1 MNSWNKSGAHTDTRT
16 QLIWERI
23 NGNELFELMSQR
35 QRSKCERLLNNA
47 VIFISAHTRTHPSTP
62 DLFYTTHKSYMQSLS
77 DNKKHVCLKSFRLK
91 PWFKGIFWYNKIC
104 NFSVFSCAETKWSLL
119 IRAEDFNGPSA
130 LIPLYLEQHVSQKL
144 FLWFPSPGVKTWTD
158 ASRRR
163 TRTLMVFMLFLP
175 PWTPLTSP
183 SDSNQVA
190 KWKRCPSW
198 GALPLMLILAL
209 PLDKEGG
216 GNTLASLPDVKW
228 VAVETSAK
236 QPAGADLS
244 PLNGSLTS
252 GCNSHHLFFPA
263 LTHLNHLGV
272 DWYLPARCAK
282 MVQQQVHFI
291 ITLMKQKVNRALK
304 ERNPRTVCHLLCDRI
319 TKDVRHFRSQW

>member
-1 MNSWNKSGAHTDTRT
+1 MNCLNWCLRGSDQSVSVFWTTLWSLSLHTPEHIQVHQICST
-16 QLIWERI
+16 QHTNHTCNHYLTIR
-23 NGNELFELMSQR
+23 NMFVSR
-35 QRSKCERLLNNA
+35 ASDLNLDLKVFFDIIRY
-47 VIFISAHTRTHPSTP
+47 VIFPFFP
-62 DLFYTTHKSYMQSLS
+62 
-77 DNKKHVCLKSFRLK
+77 
-91 PWFKGIFWYNKIC
+91 
-104 NFSVFSCAETKWSLL
+104 ETKWSLL

-183 SDSNQVA
+183 ADSNQVA

-198 GALPLMLILAL
+198 GAPPLMLILAL

-252 GCNSHHLFFPA
+252 GCNSHHLLF
-263 LTHLNHLGV
+263 
-272 DWYLPARCAK
+272 DK
-282 MVQQQVHFI
+282 
-291 ITLMKQKVNRALK
+291 
-304 ERNPRTVCHLLCDRI
+304 CHLLCDRI

>member
-1 MNSWNKSGAHTDTRT
+1 MN
-16 QLIWERI
+16 
-23 NGNELFELMSQR
+23 
-35 QRSKCERLLNNA
+35 CLNWCLRGSDQS
-47 VIFISAHTRTHPSTP
+47 VSVFW
-62 DLFYTTHKSYMQSLS
+62 TTLWSLS
-77 DNKKHVCLKSFRLK
+77 LHTPEHIQVHQICSTQHTNHTCNHYLTIRNMFVSRASDLNLDLKVF
-91 PWFKGIFWYNKIC
+91 FWYNKIC
-104 NFSVFSCAETKWSLL
+104 NFSVLSCAETKWSLL

-252 GCNSHHLFFPA
+252 CCNSHHLFFPA

-304 ERNPRTVCHLLCDRI
+304 ERNPRTVCHLLWDRI